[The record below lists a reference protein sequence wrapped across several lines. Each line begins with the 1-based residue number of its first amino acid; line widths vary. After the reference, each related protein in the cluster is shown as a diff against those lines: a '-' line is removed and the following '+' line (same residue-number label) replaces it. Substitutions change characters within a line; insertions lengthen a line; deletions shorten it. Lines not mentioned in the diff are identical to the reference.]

1 MTFQNSNASNKKKS
15 WTFYPS
21 YLNACLFLDV
31 NVFQESWSP
40 QFNGTSYIELQPLEG
55 LGKAFRIEIWF
66 LTNRFSGMLLYTG
79 QSNKAKGDFIA
90 INLVN
95 GYLQFRYN
103 LGSGIANIT

>member
-1 MTFQNSNASNKKKS
+1 MNLL
-15 WTFYPS
+15 
-21 YLNACLFLDV
+21 YLFTDV
-31 NVFQESWSP
+31 TVVQETWSP
-40 QFNGTSYIELQPLEG
+40 QFNGTSYIELPPLEG